1 MINATGSIHRHWWQG
16 ILARSLFAVAGIA
29 VLLGGV
35 SSLIVSQMVGA
46 REHQQAVQVLGE
58 LLDAVESTASIAG
71 FANDEQLAAEV
82 VRGLMRN
89 SDVLRVVI
97 RSGER
102 ELARAE
108 RERSPNNSSGT
119 SPSKAG
125 ATDDP
130 KVVQSKA
137 LPSPLVRPLMSPF
150 KKNEVIGEIMLDAD
164 WPLIDARVK
173 ENAKD
178 VVMLLL
184 GQMALIV
191 AVVAV
196 MMIHFI
202 LRPIKNTSDQMQN
215 LGPASG
221 MLLEVPRGHEN
232 TEIGHLIG
240 GINNLTDRLVFTLEQ
255 ERALQQQ
262 QAVAQRKYQILFEQA
277 ASGIF
282 IADRDGRLDS
292 FNRAFADL
300 TWLPMP
306 SETSDR
312 KLTEPNWSEPGQ
324 LLDLLRISLDGAA
337 HNGLGEGDFLLV
349 GRRDDERWLHLALT
363 TLGDGS
369 VQGAITDVTLR
380 KKEEMSAHRLAS
392 TDSLTGLANRTG
404 LQQMFSVMSPNS
416 PPFTLALIDLNGFA
430 RINEAMGFAVGD
442 QLLLLVAA
450 RIRAF
455 LHEKDSAFRIG
466 GDEFVLLLADG
477 HTRGTVRER
486 LDNFL
491 ATLAPPYALDAQDN
505 PKDIFLGISA
515 GVAFYPDNGSDLL
528 QLLRNAELA
537 LHEARSA
544 GKHAYCYFDPAMLVV
559 IEQRHRLED
568 DLRHALRAGDMY
580 LAFQPIIDL
589 ATLQTTGAETLLR
602 WSHPERGMVPPDVF
616 IPLAEEVGLIG
627 EIGLMVLEG
636 ACRQS
641 SLWRKAG
648 LDLYVSV
655 NVSARQIPDDLPP
668 EVVIGLLKQ
677 YDLPPEAIAIEITE
691 GVLMRDVAVAQAWI
705 ASLGAAGLSIYLDDF
720 GTGYSSLSYLKRF
733 PMDTVKIDKSF
744 IRDMERDRSD
754 RSLVSAIIEMCRSL
768 GLKVVAEGVENEA
781 QLVIL
786 RELGC
791 NYGQGYLFSPAV
803 PGDDFAQVVA
813 RIDGDL
819 IAGRVS
825 AIGLTK
831 ADWG

>member
-1 MINATGSIHRHWWQG
+1 MTGITAPIRKHWWQG

-29 VLLGGV
+29 VLLGGA
-35 SSLIVSQMVGA
+35 SSLIVSQVVGA
-46 REHQQAVQVLGE
+46 REHQQAVQALGE
-58 LLDAVESTASIAG
+58 LLDTVESTASIAG

-89 SDVLRVVI
+89 SDVWRVVI

-108 RERSPNNSSGT
+108 RGGSP
-119 SPSKAG
+119 G
-125 ATDDP
+125 APDTFSA
-130 KVVQSKA
+130 KVGA
-137 LPSPLVRPLMSPF
+137 DETARPTPLVRPLMSPF
-150 KKNEVIGEIMLDAD
+150 KKNEVIGEIVLDAD
-164 WPLIDARVK
+164 WTSIDARVK
-173 ENAKD
+173 ESAKD

-191 AVVAV
+191 AVVAA

-202 LRPIKNTSDQMQN
+202 LRPIRNTSDQMQS

-232 TEIGHLIG
+232 TEIGHLVG
-240 GINNLTDRLVFTLEQ
+240 GINDLTSRLVSTLEQ

-262 QAVAQRKYQILFEQA
+262 QAVAQRKYQMLFEQA

-282 IADRDGRLDS
+282 IADRDGRLES

-300 TWLPMP
+300 TWLPMRP
-306 SETSDR
+306 KMAER
-312 KLTEPNWSEPGQ
+312 KLTEPGWSEPGQ
-324 LLDLLRISLDGAA
+324 LLALLRNSLDGSPGG
-337 HNGLGEGDFLLV
+337 GLAEGDFLLA
-349 GRRDDERWLHLALT
+349 GRRGDERWLNVAVT
-363 TLGDGS
+363 PLGDGNA
-369 VQGAITDVTLR
+369 QGAVTDVTLR
-380 KKEEMSAHRLAS
+380 KKDEMSARRLAS
-392 TDSLTGLANRTG
+392 TDSLTGLANRAG
-404 LQQMFSVMSPNS
+404 LQQQMLSAMAPDSPS
-416 PPFTLALIDLNGFA
+416 FTLVLIDLNGFA
-430 RINEAMGFAVGD
+430 RINEAMGFAAGD
-442 QLLLLVAA
+442 QLLLLIAT

-466 GDEFVLLLADG
+466 GDEFVLILAEG

-491 ATLAPPYALDAQDN
+491 ALLAQPYALGVQDN
-505 PKDIFLGISA
+505 PESIFLGVSA
-515 GVAFYPDNGSDLL
+515 GVAFYPDNGNDLH

-537 LHEARSA
+537 LHDARNA
-544 GKHAYCYFDPAMLVV
+544 GGHVYRYFDPAMLAVV
-559 IEQRHRLED
+559 EQRHRMED
-568 DLRHALRAGDMY
+568 DLRHALRAGEMY

-602 WSHPERGMVPPDVF
+602 WAHPERGMVPPDVF
-616 IPLAEEVGLIG
+616 IPLAEEIGLIG
-627 EIGLMVLEG
+627 EVGLMVLEG
-636 ACRQS
+636 ACRQL

-655 NVSARQIPDDLPP
+655 NVSVRQIPDDLPP

-677 YDLPPEAIAIEITE
+677 YDLPPGAIAIEITE
-691 GVLMRDVAVAQAWI
+691 GVLMRDVAVAQTWI

-744 IRDMERDRSD
+744 VRDMERDSSD
-754 RSLVSAIIEMCRSL
+754 RSLVTAIIEMCRSL

-803 PGDDFAQVVA
+803 RGDDFAQVAA
-813 RIDGDL
+813 RIDGELAD
-819 IAGRVS
+819 GRVS